1 MMAADNETG
10 PDLLRH
16 SPAVRL
22 NSGGTLIHQYALSL
36 SLSFFL
42 PPLDANRDIGVRLG
56 VLGGSLVQPTARC
69 SSVYAEAAANIVDE
83 T

>member
-22 NSGGTLIHQYALSL
+22 NCGGTLIHQYALSL
-36 SLSFFL
+36 SRFL
-42 PPLDANRDIGVRLG
+42 PPLDANCDIEVRLG

-69 SSVYAEAAANIVDE
+69 SSVYAKAAASIVDE